1 MTRWVGVLFAVALG
15 VGGRAAQAQTTM
27 GLIISGDCRDPD
39 LAQNAR
45 QLARV
50 LKGTLGDRLL
60 TDDGV
65 RSRLS
70 PQPAV
75 TAEDLARQLE
85 AAETLFYN
93 GEYAKAETAILHALE
108 EIRRFPPGQERWKL
122 DARAELLESQ
132 VIRRLGR
139 ATEADELF
147 RHVLRLQPSFQLDP
161 DYFMPSIRQKFDR
174 FRKEL
179 QATRRV
185 RVEVKSLPPG
195 AEIYLDGVKQS
206 AVTPAALEVWPGDYE
221 LIVAREGQRSL
232 PHQLAAYRE
241 NSILVDLQFE
251 GAIQLD
257 RDPCFAT
264 RAGDERTRLA
274 GALKVATLLGVDT
287 MVVLNLDRAKTGPSA
302 LGATV
307 LDTRSAATV
316 RWGKIKLPV
325 GAQDAPSAI
334 GELAKFVMTGESGK
348 QLVAA
353 DGVKSPAPAVPAPAP
368 ASARQ
373 APSAPPKT
381 VPLAMAANPGSL
393 VPVRTP
399 AATTAAPAAGDAP
412 GWLPRG
418 WRGEAVLGLGASGAG
433 VAVVGG
439 VLLGLG
445 NRTMYEANNYFAYG
459 PPNSGQVQEIA
470 QMRDTAR
477 IEQGVGVAG
486 LIAGAVGLVSAATLW
501 QTDAF
506 ASPPGKSASLSVGVT
521 RGGAAVQVGGSF

>member
-15 VGGRAAQAQTTM
+15 VWGRAAQAQTTM

-50 LKGTLGDRLL
+50 LRGTLGDRLL
-60 TDDGV
+60 TDDAL

-70 PQPAV
+70 PQPTV
-75 TAEDLARQLE
+75 TAEDLGRQLE

-93 GEYAKAETAILHALE
+93 GEYAKSEAAILHALD
-108 EIRRFPPGQERWKL
+108 EIRRFPPGPERWKL

-139 ATEADELF
+139 IAEADELF
-147 RHVLRLQPSFQLDP
+147 RHVLRLQPGYQLDP

-179 QATRRV
+179 LATRRV
-185 RVEVKSLPPG
+185 RVEVKSLPAG
-195 AEIYLDGVKQS
+195 AEIYLDGVKQG

-221 LIVAREGQRSL
+221 LIVVARDGQRSL
-232 PHQLAAYRE
+232 PHQLAAHRE

-264 RAGDERTRLA
+264 RPGDERARLA

-287 MVVLNLDRAKTGPSA
+287 MVVLNLDRAKIGPSA

-316 RWGKIKLPV
+316 RWAKIKLAG
-325 GAQDAPSAI
+325 GAQDSPSAI
-334 GELAKFVMTGESGK
+334 GELAKFVVTGESGK

-353 DGVKSPAPAVPAPAP
+353 DGVKPPAAVAPAPAP
-368 ASARQ
+368 VAQ
-373 APSAPPKT
+373 APGAPPKV
-381 VPLAMAANPGSL
+381 VPLAAAANPVSAPL
-393 VPVRTP
+393 VPARTP
-399 AATTAAPAAGDAP
+399 IATTTAPASGEAP
-412 GWLPRG
+412 GWLPGG
-418 WRGEAVLGLGASGAG
+418 WRGEAVLGLGAAGAG

-439 VLLGLG
+439 VLL
-445 NRTMYEANNYFAYG
+445 
-459 PPNSGQVQEIA
+459 
-470 QMRDTAR
+470 
-477 IEQGVGVAG
+477 
-486 LIAGAVGLVSAATLW
+486 AVGDGTMS
-501 QTDAF
+501 
-506 ASPPGKSASLSVGVT
+506 
-521 RGGAAVQVGGSF
+521 